1 MVSAGI
7 QISMPPKGLYHGFYF
22 IIIISAIMIIDS
34 CTATSGR
41 SFHPS
46 LPGYQEKNKELIV
59 LDDYL
64 LEISGIYYLPDGRMA
79 GHNDEKG
86 ILFVFDFNHGE
97 HETIEFSGKGDY
109 EDVVQY
115 KDFYYIME
123 SDGDLHKVAVAPPY
137 TAVKIKFLDLKK
149 TEFESLYVDSAAERL
164 VLLTKDHRN
173 PFRGILAYGFDI
185 NSQQFLPEP
194 VYQIPLTD
202 ILSKMH
208 DNTAECKPS
217 AAAVHPIE
225 KKVYVIASVG
235 KAMLICSL
243 EGKVEQVYQLNPT
256 QFPQPEGITFAPNG
270 DMYISNEGLHG
281 KATIL
286 KFPYSINKSAK

>member
-1 MVSAGI
+1 
-7 QISMPPKGLYHGFYF
+7 MPTKKMYYALYFP
-22 IIIISAIMIIDS
+22 IIISLFMIING
-34 CTATSGR
+34 CNATSGR
-41 SFHPS
+41 SFLPA
-46 LPGYQEKNKELIV
+46 LPGYPEKNKELIV

-64 LEISGIYYLPDGRMA
+64 LEISGIFYLPDGRMA

-86 ILFVFDFNHGE
+86 ILFIFNLEKGE
-97 HETIEFSGKGDY
+97 HETIQFSGKGDY

-115 KDFYYIME
+115 GDYYYILE

-137 TAVKIKFLDLKK
+137 TSVKIKFLDLKK
-149 TEFESLYVDSAAERL
+149 TELESLYIDSAAGRL
-164 VLLTKDHRN
+164 VLLTKDHRTA
-173 PFRGILAYGFDI
+173 FRGILAYGFDL
-185 NSQQFLPEP
+185 NSQQFIPEP
-194 VYQIPLTD
+194 VFRIPMMD
-202 ILSKMH
+202 IISKMQ

-217 AAAVHPIE
+217 AAAVHPVE

-243 EGKVEQVYQLNPT
+243 EGKVEQVYKLNPT

-270 DMYISNEGLHG
+270 DMYISNEGLQG

-286 KFPYSINKSAK
+286 KFPYVKNESGK